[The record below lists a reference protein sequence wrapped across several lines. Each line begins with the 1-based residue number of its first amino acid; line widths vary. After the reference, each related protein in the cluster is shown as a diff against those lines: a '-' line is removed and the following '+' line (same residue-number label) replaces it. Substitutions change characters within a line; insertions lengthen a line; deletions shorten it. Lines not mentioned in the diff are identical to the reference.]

1 MVTPL
6 AYFDLVETFA
16 KPGCAVCRLVLRDVD
31 RFLTSVMYERVNKS
45 DTHRAFRNARGLCNE
60 HSWQL
65 TQGKGNAL
73 GIATL
78 YEVAVAEVIKVMREG
93 TSEWDRTRL
102 RNNKTERN
110 AKALADSLLPSGPCI
125 ACELLADSEKDYIGE
140 LSRKIADP
148 QLQEAYRA
156 SEGLCLPH
164 FRQVLYKTRNM
175 QHLEQFIEIQGA
187 IWDRLRADLHEFI
200 DKNKHERMHE
210 AMGPEGNSWLRAI
223 EQLSG
228 AKGVFGPEPH

>member
-6 AYFDLVETFA
+6 AYFDLVESFA
-16 KPGCAVCRLVLRDVD
+16 KPGCAVCRLVLRDVE
-31 RFLTSVMYERVNKS
+31 RFLGSVMYERLAES
-45 DTHRAFRNARGLCNE
+45 ETHLAFRKARGLCNE

-65 TQGKGNAL
+65 TKGKGNAL

-78 YEVAVAEVIKVMREG
+78 YEVAIMEVIKTMKPTRFRDNK
-93 TSEWDRTRL
+93 SEHDGPT
-102 RNNKTERN
+102 
-110 AKALADSLLPSGPCI
+110 LADRLQPTGPCI
-125 ACELLADSEKDYIGE
+125 ACQLLADSEKDYVAE

-148 QLQEAYRA
+148 QLQDAYRA

-164 FRQVLYKTRNM
+164 FRQVLHKTRNRH
-175 QHLEQFIEIQGA
+175 HLEQLVEIQGA
-187 IWDRLRADLHEFI
+187 IWERLRADLHEFI
-200 DKNKHERMHE
+200 DKNRHERMHE

-228 AKGVFGPEPH
+228 AKGVFGTERQGI